1 MRRSIFAR
9 GVVIAAAM
17 AFVPVPAQAAG
28 PDADWPCVQRKVPT
42 LSAGMMW
49 AGPPVTDDLPDWRKD
64 TAVSELVGRL
74 AIRRTSLE
82 EAADLIDR
90 FAEELGAEEK
100 AEKLTMVFA
109 GLLERSNIERSDI
122 LNGIERY
129 TRKQRRLAENVLT
142 TRHELDAILAVE
154 QPTEADD
161 EKRRSLEEAL
171 SWQTRIH
178 EDREKSLTYICE
190 IPVLL
195 EQRLFQL
202 ARELANRIE

>member
-1 MRRSIFAR
+1 M
-9 GVVIAAAM
+9 IAAA
-17 AFVPVPAQAAG
+17 VTLVPAAVRATG

-49 AGPPVTDDLPDWRKD
+49 AGPPITEDLPDWRRD
-64 TAVSELVGRL
+64 TEVSDLVGRL

-90 FAEELGAEEK
+90 FAEGLGAEDK

-109 GLLERSNIERSDI
+109 GLLERSNSERGDI

-129 TRKQRRLAENVLT
+129 TRKQRRLAEKVLT

-154 QPTEADD
+154 QPTAAED
-161 EKRRSLEEAL
+161 EKRRALEEEL

>member
-1 MRRSIFAR
+1 MGRS
-9 GVVIAAAM
+9 IAAAWILI
-17 AFVPVPAQAAG
+17 AAATALAPAVARATG

-49 AGPPVTDDLPDWRKD
+49 GGPPVTDDLPDWRKD
-64 TAVSELVGRL
+64 KAVSELVGRL
-74 AIRRTSLE
+74 AIRRTSPE
-82 EAADLIDR
+82 EAAGLIDS
-90 FAEELGAEEK
+90 FAEGLAAEEK

-109 GLLERSNIERSDI
+109 GLLERSNLERSDI
-122 LNGIERY
+122 LDGIERY
-129 TRKQRRLAENVLT
+129 TRKQRRLAEKVLT

-154 QPTEADD
+154 KPTEAED
-161 EKRRSLEEAL
+161 EKRRALEEAL
-171 SWQTRIH
+171 NWQTRIH

>member
-1 MRRSIFAR
+1 
-9 GVVIAAAM
+9 M
-17 AFVPVPAQAAG
+17 AFVPALALAAG

-49 AGPPVTDDLPDWRKD
+49 AGPPITEDLPDWRRD
-64 TAVSELVGRL
+64 TAVSDLVGRL

-82 EAADLIDR
+82 EAAQLIDH
-90 FAEELGAEEK
+90 FAEGLAAEDK

-109 GLLERSNIERSDI
+109 GLLERSNTERSDI

-129 TRKQRRLAENVLT
+129 TRKQRRLAENVLA
-142 TRHELDAILAVE
+142 TRHELDAILAIE
-154 QPTEADD
+154 QPTEAED
-161 EKRRSLEEAL
+161 EKRRALEEEL

-202 ARELANRIE
+202 ARELANHIE